1 VIVRRKPTLA
11 VVGATGAIGS
21 VALDV
26 LGIRPDVWGEVRVS
40 ASPDDAGQ
48 TVRARGEVLEV
59 QRLSAGFFDGVD
71 VAIFDLPPGLATMWA
86 PKATARGAV
95 VIDNS
100 TDFRLDARVPLVVPE
115 VNPEDV
121 LNRPIGVIA
130 NPGATALTVI
140 DALGVLHERFHLE
153 EVVLTTFQAASGL
166 GRHGMA
172 RLYDELGVVAGN
184 RELGQ
189 RPGDV
194 RRLVEH
200 ELGPSPFPAPL
211 ALNVIP
217 MVGRPASDGWT
228 SEETKVRDEI
238 RKILRIP
245 ELRMS
250 ATCVRV
256 PVVTSH
262 SVSVHARFSRPVPV
276 DRARRALLEAPTI
289 VVLDDPDHG
298 EFPTP
303 GDVVGSDPRFVGRMR
318 QPHGMPKALDFF
330 ITGDN
335 LRSGAGL
342 NLVLLAEI
350 VAAGLPAKELNAD
363 ASP

>member
-1 VIVRRKPTLA
+1 MAARKPTLA
-11 VVGATGAIGS
+11 VVGATGAVGR

-26 LGIRPDVWGEVRVS
+26 LGIRPDVWGEVRLC

-48 TVRARGEVLEV
+48 VVETRGERIEV
-59 QRLSAGFFDGVD
+59 QRLSAEFFDGVD

-86 PKATARGAV
+86 PQATARGAV

-100 TDFRLDARVPLVVPE
+100 TDFRLDERVPLVVPE

-121 LNRPIGVIA
+121 LNRPIDIIA

-140 DALGVLHERFHLE
+140 DALGVLHDRWRLE
-153 EVVLTTFQAASGL
+153 ELVLTTFQAASGL
-166 GRHGMA
+166 GRIGMA
-172 RLYDELGVVAGN
+172 RLYDELAVIGGN
-184 RELGQ
+184 RQLGQ
-189 RPGDV
+189 LPGDV

-200 ELGPSPFPAPL
+200 ELGASPFPAPL
-211 ALNVIP
+211 GLNVIP
-217 MVGRPASDGWT
+217 MVGRPERDGWT
-228 SEETKVRDEI
+228 SEEAKVRDEI
-238 RKILRIP
+238 RKILGIPDLRI
-245 ELRMS
+245 S

-262 SVSVHARFSRPVPV
+262 SVSVHARFARPIAP
-276 DRARRALLEAPTI
+276 DRARRALLDAPTI

-303 GDVVGSDPRFVGRMR
+303 ADVVGADPRFVGRMR
-318 QPHGMPKALDFF
+318 QPDGMPKAIDFF

-342 NLVLLAEI
+342 NLVILAEI
-350 VAAGLPAKELNAD
+350 VAAGLPARK
-363 ASP
+363 

>member
-11 VVGATGAIGS
+11 VVGATGAIGT

-26 LGIRPDVWGEVRVS
+26 LGIRPDVWGEVRVC

-48 TVRARGEVLEV
+48 VVRTRGEVLVV
-59 QRLSAGFFDGVD
+59 QRLSADFFDGVD

-86 PKATARGAV
+86 PKATQRGAV

-100 TDFRLDARVPLVVPE
+100 TDFRLDSRVPLVVPE

-121 LNRPIGVIA
+121 LNRPIGIIA

-166 GRHGMA
+166 GRRGMA
-172 RLYDELGVVAGN
+172 RLYDELGVVGGN

-189 RPGDV
+189 LPGDV

-200 ELGPSPFPAPL
+200 ELGASPFPAPL

-217 MVGRPASDGWT
+217 MVGRPANDGWT
-228 SEETKVRDEI
+228 TEETKVRDEI

-289 VVLDDPDHG
+289 VVLDEPDHG

-303 GDVVGSDPRFVGRMR
+303 ADVVGSDPRFVGRMR

-363 ASP
+363 AAP

>member
-1 VIVRRKPTLA
+1 MIPRRKPTLA
-11 VVGATGAIGS
+11 VAGATGAVGA
-21 VALDV
+21 VALNV
-26 LGIRPDVWGEVRVS
+26 LGIRPDVWGEVRLC

-48 TVRARGEVLEV
+48 VVEVRGEQLEV
-59 QRLSAGFFDGVD
+59 QRLGADFFDGVD
-71 VAIFDLPPGLATMWA
+71 VTIFDLPPGLATMWA
-86 PKATARGAV
+86 PHATARGAV

-100 TDFRLDARVPLVVPE
+100 TDFRLDDRVPLVVPE

-121 LNRPIGVIA
+121 LDRPIGIIA

-140 DALGVLHERFHLE
+140 DALGVLHDRWHLE

-166 GRHGMA
+166 GRRGMG
-172 RLYDELGVVAGN
+172 RLYDELAVIGGN

-189 RPGDV
+189 LPGDV

-200 ELGPSPFPAPL
+200 ELGASPFPAPL
-211 ALNVIP
+211 GLNVIP
-217 MVGRPASDGWT
+217 MVGKPQQDGWT
-228 SEETKVRDEI
+228 SEEAKVRDEI
-238 RKILRIP
+238 RKILGIP
-245 ELRMS
+245 DLRMS

-262 SVSVHARFSRPVPV
+262 SVSVHARFSRPIAV
-276 DRARRALLEAPTI
+276 DRARRALLDAPTI
-289 VVLDDPDHG
+289 VVLDDLDHG

-303 GDVVGSDPRFVGRMR
+303 ADVVGSDPRFVGRMR
-318 QPHGMPKALDFF
+318 QPAGMPKSLDFF

-350 VAAGLPAKELNAD
+350 VAAGLPPRK
-363 ASP
+363 